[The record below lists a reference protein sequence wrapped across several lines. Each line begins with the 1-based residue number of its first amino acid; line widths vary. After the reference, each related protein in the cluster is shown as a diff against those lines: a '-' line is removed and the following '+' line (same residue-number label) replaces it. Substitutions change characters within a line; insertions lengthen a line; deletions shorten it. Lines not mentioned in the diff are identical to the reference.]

1 MEVEGVAA
9 TTAPVDLP
17 SDDVRFRVELK
28 FVQLLSNPYYIYS
41 KLVIYIILILLI
53 FFTHYYQYT
62 ELVSEGYFNDQ
73 SFINYLKY
81 LKYWSKPEYIKYVKY
96 PISLY
101 LLDLLTSNDDYY
113 KRFLDS
119 QFLKSIE
126 EDLQNFTM
134 RNITYYNMQARD
146 DLLRNQQQQQEQQQQ
161 QQQQQEQQQ

>member
-1 MEVEGVAA
+1 M
-9 TTAPVDLP
+9 
-17 SDDVRFRVELK
+17 
-28 FVQLLSNPYYIYS
+28 
-41 KLVIYIILILLI
+41 
-53 FFTHYYQYT
+53 
-62 ELVSEGYFNDQ
+62 SEGYFNDQ

-113 KRFLDS
+113 KKFLDS

-126 EDLQNFTM
+126 EDLQDFTM
-134 RNITYYNMQARD
+134 KNITYYNMQARD

-161 QQQQQEQQQ
+161 QQQQEQQQQQ